1 MFHLDVAYVAVAIS
15 YVASIFLQMFHLF
28 HMYDAEFLH
37 VAILTDIGSG
47 HTQGGPRMRAG
58 SEAGV
63 DGPHLHA

>member
-1 MFHLDVAYVAVAIS
+1 MLQAF
-15 YVASIFLQMFHLF
+15 FLQMFHLF
-28 HMYDAEFLH
+28 QMYDAEFLH

-47 HTQGGPRMRAG
+47 HTRGGPRMRAG